1 MQARKKLS
9 ILVAVILLLQILLP
23 SLSNEQQVYAAISGP
38 VIVSL
43 SPADDANNVPTNA
56 IFKATFDENIAFAD
70 LTKSATIYRSSSN
83 SPVVSYAM
91 NNSRV
96 TISNNVL
103 TINASNHD
111 LALDTEYYMLI
122 EAGAVKNVSND
133 ALFAGISSASV
144 WNFRTTDT
152 VDTTRPAIS
161 SLGSGICS
169 TSGTCN
175 QTIAINA
182 TLQFVF
188 TEPVYASSGNITLT
202 SSQDNRSIPVTSTQ
216 VQGSG
221 SSVITI
227 KPDVALNPST
237 TYTLNIA
244 ATNFSDAAGNFFA
257 GGSWKVVTDAS
268 PVQLVSM
275 SPQSGATNVS
285 ATGNL
290 QLTFDQNVQGNNTK
304 YITIRKVSN
313 NEVVFNRPA
322 ASPYISIS
330 GATVTINA
338 ASSLTYDTRY
348 YVTIESGAISRSGNS
363 SAIYSGIQSASEW
376 TFTTGSSVDTTKP
389 TVKTYSPEV
398 NSKTTVAND
407 KIILN
412 FSEPVYANSGTI
424 EIYEYNSNALYRS
437 INVTSNRVT
446 GGGTDTITID
456 PHSSRTGETAKTFTI
471 ATRYYVKISNTA
483 FIDAAGNTYNG
494 LTNKT
499 YAFQVASTGAAPQIQ
514 SLSPVNGSATVPLQG
529 TFKATFD
536 KSVIVDQ
543 VNQEV
548 TFIPAPNSTTSTV
561 ITGTMTVDPT
571 NSRVVLITPS
581 TSLVRDTNYYVNISN
596 LSIMDVNGNYFVGIL
611 NQYQWA
617 FKTIGGDVT
626 PPIVT
631 KAEVSGDT
639 IRLVYNEL
647 LREDITP
654 SSASFYVTVAGS
666 PRNISKVTIEGNV
679 AFIKLTSSV
688 TSSQA
693 VRISYT
699 KPATGLIQ
707 DLSENQAL
715 GFANIIVSNGFTEDS
730 PTIKSSSYSG
740 TSVTLNFSSNLN
752 KPSNLAYTQFSITV
766 NNTVVTINSMTSNGS
781 SLYFTLNQSIPSNA
795 SVVVNYSAG
804 LYPITTTSSASINSF
819 SHTVGTSTGTGSG
832 STSGKPQIRSITM
845 SSNNLYLQYD
855 EDLRA
860 SSKPGTYQ
868 YSVLVNN
875 RVVSVT
881 AVQMS
886 NNMIVLTLSSTPSS
900 TDTVT
905 VTYSSTSSTVLD
917 TDNNAADS
925 FRNMA
930 VSAGNTNDGEDN
942 GTVVAQGAILKGD
955 TLTIN
960 FSGRLDQNS
969 IPVNNSFIVR
979 IGDSTRLVS
988 SLSVSGSQVIIKL
1001 STSANV
1007 GDSAIVSYFEQSG
1020 DLKSAGG
1027 VKVNGF
1033 SNMSVANQTTLLD
1046 ALSDD
1051 FGSALNGVLLKTSAS
1066 STSNDIAPSGATA
1079 QRYTLTTDKLMT
1091 AITTLANSNMTTA
1104 NISFDVPTS
1113 ENAAIVAFPLTALEV
1128 ARQRGNYTLVVNYGG
1143 LSYSVPLSSIDLA
1156 KASTQSGGNA
1166 VSNYLRIAFEEG
1178 NTSATSAL
1186 TTAIN
1191 RSGATVIDVPF
1202 AYEVTVVNGTRSE
1215 DAVIKGNLTRTTK
1228 TTSSITS
1235 GNTTAVFYDEGI
1247 SAISSVPTT
1256 FSTASGET
1264 TITFKRPGNSAYAIV
1279 RNTKQFSDTTSHWA
1293 NAEITI
1299 MARKFI
1305 VEGHSSTAFNPSTNI
1320 TRGEFA
1326 TYIVKGLGLGVNPNA
1341 AKHFKDVNTST
1352 VMGGYIGAAVDAGIV
1367 AGVSETS
1374 FAPNSNITRQ
1384 DMALMMIR
1392 AASYA
1397 GLSTSLSSS
1406 ADNILNGFS
1415 DKGQISSYAKSGVAI
1430 AVDLGIIGGTSAT
1443 QLSPKKNATRAEG
1456 TLMIMRLLKKVNYIQ
1471 Y

>member
-9 ILVAVILLLQILLP
+9 VLVAVILLLQVLLP
-23 SLSNEQQVYAAISGP
+23 SLNSEQQVYAAVSGP

-43 SPADDANNVPTNA
+43 SPADDASNVPTNA

-70 LTKSATIYRSSSN
+70 LTKTATIYRSSSN
-83 SPVVSYAM
+83 SPVISYAM

-103 TINASNHD
+103 TINASNHE
-111 LALDTEYYMLI
+111 LAIDTEYYMLI

-133 ALFAGISSASV
+133 ALFAGISSAST
-144 WNFRTTDT
+144 WNFRTTAT
-152 VDTTRPAIS
+152 VDTTRPTIQ
-161 SLGSGICS
+161 SLGAGICS
-169 TSGTCN
+169 TTGTCN
-175 QTIAINA
+175 QSVDIN
-182 TLQFVF
+182 TSLQFVF
-188 TEPVYASSGNITLT
+188 TEPVYASSGSITLT
-202 SSQDNRSIPVTSTQ
+202 SSKDNRSIPVTSSE

-227 KPDVALNPST
+227 KPSTALTPST
-237 TYTLNIA
+237 TYTLTIS
-244 ATNFSDAAGNFFA
+244 ATNFSDAAGNFFS
-257 GGSWKVVTDAS
+257 GGSWRVVTDAS
-268 PVQLVSM
+268 PVQVVSM
-275 SPQSGATNVS
+275 SPQAGATNVS
-285 ATGNL
+285 SNNNV
-290 QLTFDQNVQGNNTK
+290 QLTFDQNVQGNSTK

-322 ASPYISIS
+322 ASPYISVS
-330 GATVTINA
+330 GSTVTINA
-338 ASSLTYDTRY
+338 ASALTNNTSY
-348 YVTIESGAISRSGNS
+348 YVTIESGAITRAGDS
-363 SAIYSGIQSASEW
+363 SAIYYGIHSASEW
-376 TFTTGSSVDTTKP
+376 SFTTGTGVDNTKP
-389 TVKTYSPEV
+389 TVSKYAPEN
-398 NSKTTVAND
+398 NSKTAATND
-407 KIILN
+407 KIVLT
-412 FSEPVYANSGTI
+412 FSEPVFANSGTV

-437 INVTSNRVT
+437 INVTSNRIT
-446 GGGTDTITID
+446 GGGTNTITID
-456 PHSSRTGETAKTFTI
+456 PHTSRTGETAKTFNV

-483 FIDAAGNTYNG
+483 FVDAAGNTYNG
-494 LTNKT
+494 LSNKT
-499 YAFQVASTGAAPQIQ
+499 YNFQVAATGAAPQVQ
-514 SLSPVNGSATVPLQG
+514 SLSPANGTITVPTLT

-536 KSVIVDQ
+536 KSVVVDYS
-543 VNQEV
+543 NQQV
-548 TFIPAPNSTTSTV
+548 TFIPTITSSGATTV
-561 ITGTMTVDPT
+561 TGTMVVDST
-571 NSRVVLITPS
+571 NNKTVLITPS
-581 TSLVRDTNYYVNISN
+581 TSLRANTDYYINISN
-596 LSIMDVNGNYFVGIL
+596 TSIMDANGNYFVGIL

-617 FKTIGGDVT
+617 FKTVGGDVT
-626 PPIVT
+626 PPVVS

-639 IRLVYNEL
+639 IRLVYNEML
-647 LREDITP
+647 LEDLTP
-654 SSASFYVTVAGS
+654 SPASFYVTVAGS
-666 PRNISKVTIEGNV
+666 ARNISKVTIEGNV
-679 AFIKLTSSV
+679 VFIKLTSSV

-707 DLSENQAL
+707 DLSGNQAI
-715 GFANIIVSNGFTEDS
+715 GFANMVASNGFTEDS

-740 TSVTLNFSSNLN
+740 TSVTLNFSSDLN
-752 KPSNLAYTQFSITV
+752 KPSNLAYTQFSVTV
-766 NNTVVTINSMTSNGS
+766 NNANYTINSMTSTGS
-781 SLYFTLNQSIPSNA
+781 NLHFTLNQSIPSNA
-795 SVVVNYSAG
+795 TVIVRYTAG
-804 LYPITTTSSASINSF
+804 LYPITTTGATPVASF
-819 SHTVGTSTGTGSG
+819 SHTVGTTSGTGTGSA
-832 STSGKPQIRSITM
+832 SGKPQIRSITM
-845 SSNNLYLQYD
+845 SSNNLYLQYN

-860 SSKPGTYQ
+860 SSKPGNYQ

-875 RVVSVT
+875 RVVNVT
-881 AVQMS
+881 AVQMN
-886 NNMIVLTLSSTPSS
+886 NNMIILTLASTPTA

-905 VTYSSTSSTVLD
+905 VSYSATSSTVLD
-917 TDNNAADS
+917 TDYNAADS

-930 VSAGNTNDGEDN
+930 VSAGNTEDN
-942 GTVVAQGAILKGD
+942 DNGIVTAQGAILKGD
-955 TLTIN
+955 NLTIN
-960 FSGRLDQNS
+960 FSGRLDQNTNPS
-969 IPVNNSFIVR
+969 TNSFLVRVNNNTR
-979 IGDSTRLVS
+979 IIS
-988 SLSVSGSQVIIKL
+988 SVTISGSQVIIKL
-1001 STSANV
+1001 STGANV
-1007 GDSAIVSYFEQSG
+1007 GETATVSYFTQNN
-1020 DLKSAGG
+1020 DLKSTGG
-1027 VKVNGF
+1027 VTVNGF
-1033 SNMSVANQTTLLD
+1033 SNMAVANQTTLLD
-1046 ALSDD
+1046 TLSDD
-1051 FGSALNGVLLKTSAS
+1051 FGSAPNGVLLKTSAS
-1066 STSNDIAPSGATA
+1066 STSSDTAPSGATTR
-1079 QRYTLTTDKLMT
+1079 RYTITTDKLVT

-1104 NISFDVPTS
+1104 DVVFEVPTS
-1113 ENAAIVAFPLTALEV
+1113 ENAAIVAFPISALDF
-1128 ARQRGNYTLVVNYGG
+1128 ARQRGSYTLVVNYGD
-1143 LSYSVPLSSIDLA
+1143 LTYRVPLSSIDLA
-1156 KASTQSGGNA
+1156 KAATQAGGNA

-1186 TTAIN
+1186 VTAIN
-1191 RSGATVIDVPF
+1191 RSGATVIDAPF

-1256 FSTASGET
+1256 FSTDNGET

-1406 ADNILNGFS
+1406 ADSILNGFS

-1456 TLMIMRLLKKVNYIQ
+1456 TLMIMRLLNKVNYIQ